1 MQSNKD
7 SADIIDQKYNSTRL
21 SSAASSHTLYRTRCE
36 VCCDHSSG
44 KHYGIYACDG
54 CANFFKRS
62 IRKSQQ
68 YVCKSP
74 KPGLCVVDRTHRNKC
89 RACRLRKCFKVG
101 MNKDAV
107 QHERGPRNSIVFRH
121 MIAYKTALLASA
133 AISADVSMNTAASLR
148 FPDTAILCPQLQR
161 KNSSLTSTF
170 ENPSILGLRRS
181 RPLYFSLHQRLLPFF
196 GQKTGYVN
204 ALAASPPIPPLMGA
218 ERIKEAAAEHLL
230 KNVNWIK
237 NLPPFAE
244 FPMAYRLKL
253 LAESWKDEE
262 SPEITETQNC
272 NSVKLLPSTSNAMKE
287 AGKMPQISSEI
298 LINTAPLSGFPGVP
312 IPLPASHLMN
322 SNLTNTF
329 QCPGNLSISHMPH
342 SPAYH
347 PHSAFFGHSAAYI
360 NAFAATH
367 ILPTQSWPEF
377 EQIMQSSEESNEIID
392 QKYNSVRLSPAA
404 SSRILYHVPCEVC
417 RDHSS
422 GKHYGI
428 YACDGCAGFFKRSIR
443 RSRQY
448 VCKSQKQGLCVVDK
462 THRNQCRACRLRKC
476 FEVGMNKDAV
486 QHERGPRNSTL
497 RRHMAMYKDAMMGAG
512 EMPQI
517 PPEILMNTAALSGF
531 PGLPMPLPGAHPIHS
546 SLTSA
551 FQPPAVLDLSVSRIP
566 HSSLHQH
573 HPAFF
578 GPSAAYINALA
589 ATRILPPTPPLMA
602 AEHIKE
608 TAAEHLFKNV
618 NWIKNLRP
626 FAELPMA
633 DQLQLLEESWK
644 EFFILAMA
652 QYLMPLNFT
661 QLLFIYESENNNR
674 EIVALVTREV
684 HAFQDVLNQLCHLS
698 IDASEYDFIRAIT
711 LFRKPTPAANEDFAN
726 TSLGTNGGSPNSSS
740 STESR
745 GLIEGTKIVAL
756 HDENLNALITYIA
769 RTHPSQPTRF
779 QAIMA
784 ALSLM
789 TKVTPFAIE
798 ELFFR
803 KTIGEISI
811 VRLISDMYSRRK
823 I

>member
-1 MQSNKD
+1 MYKD
-7 SADIIDQKYNSTRL
+7 AMMGAEEMPQIPTEILMNTAILSGFPGVPMPLPVSHSIHSSLTNSSDIMEKYNSVKL
-21 SSAASSHTLYRTRCE
+21 APAASNRILYHVQCE
-36 VCCDHSSG
+36 VCQDHSSG
-44 KHYGIYACDG
+44 KHYGVYACDG
-54 CANFFKRS
+54 CAGFFKRS
-62 IRKSQQ
+62 IRTSSQ
-68 YVCKSP
+68 YTCKSE
-74 KPGLCVVDRTHRNKC
+74 KQGLCVVDKTNRNQC
-89 RACRLRKCFKVG
+89 RACRLRKCFEVG

-107 QHERGPRNSIVFRH
+107 QHERGPRISTLRH
-121 MIAYKTALLASA
+121 HMALYKDA
-133 AISADVSMNTAASLR
+133 MMAASV
-148 FPDTAILCPQLQR
+148 
-161 KNSSLTSTF
+161 
-170 ENPSILGLRRS
+170 E
-181 RPLYFSLHQRLLPFF
+181 
-196 GQKTGYVN
+196 
-204 ALAASPPIPPLMGA
+204 
-218 ERIKEAAAEHLL
+218 
-230 KNVNWIK
+230 
-237 NLPPFAE
+237 
-244 FPMAYRLKL
+244 
-253 LAESWKDEE
+253 
-262 SPEITETQNC
+262 
-272 NSVKLLPSTSNAMKE
+272 
-287 AGKMPQISSEI
+287 MPQISSEI
-298 LINTAPLSGFPGVP
+298 LINTAPLPGFPGVP
-312 IPLPASHLMN
+312 IHLPESHLMN
-322 SNLTNTF
+322 SNLTNALPP
-329 QCPGNLSISHMPH
+329 QADPSIPRVPH
-342 SPAYH
+342 STAHYPPH
-347 PHSAFFGHSAAYI
+347 PAFFGHSAAYI
-360 NAFAATH
+360 NALAAT
-367 ILPTQSWPEF
+367 
-377 EQIMQSSEESNEIID
+377 
-392 QKYNSVRLSPAA
+392 
-404 SSRILYHVPCEVC
+404 SRILYHVPCEVC

-531 PGLPMPLPGAHPIHS
+531 PGVPMPLPGSHPIHS

-551 FQPPAVLDLSVSRIP
+551 FQPPAVLDLSVSRVP
-566 HSSLHQH
+566 HSSLHQPH

-661 QLLFIYESENNNR
+661 QLLFIYESENSNR
-674 EIVALVTREV
+674 EIVGLVTREI
-684 HAFQDVLNQLCHLS
+684 HAFQDALNQLCHLS
-698 IDASEYDFIRAIT
+698 IDASEYELIRAVT
-711 LFRKPTPAANEDFAN
+711 LFRKPTPSSNEDFAN

-740 STESR
+740 SNESR
-745 GLIEGTKIVAL
+745 GLIEGTKIMAL
-756 HDENLNALITYIA
+756 HDENLNALVAYIA
-769 RTHPSQPTRF
+769 RTHPGLPTRF

-789 TKVTPFAIE
+789 AKVSPFAIE

-803 KTIGEISI
+803 KTIGEITI

>member
-1 MQSNKD
+1 
-7 SADIIDQKYNSTRL
+7 
-21 SSAASSHTLYRTRCE
+21 
-36 VCCDHSSG
+36 
-44 KHYGIYACDG
+44 
-54 CANFFKRS
+54 
-62 IRKSQQ
+62 
-68 YVCKSP
+68 
-74 KPGLCVVDRTHRNKC
+74 
-89 RACRLRKCFKVG
+89 
-101 MNKDAV
+101 
-107 QHERGPRNSIVFRH
+107 
-121 MIAYKTALLASA
+121 
-133 AISADVSMNTAASLR
+133 
-148 FPDTAILCPQLQR
+148 
-161 KNSSLTSTF
+161 
-170 ENPSILGLRRS
+170 
-181 RPLYFSLHQRLLPFF
+181 
-196 GQKTGYVN
+196 
-204 ALAASPPIPPLMGA
+204 
-218 ERIKEAAAEHLL
+218 
-230 KNVNWIK
+230 
-237 NLPPFAE
+237 
-244 FPMAYRLKL
+244 
-253 LAESWKDEE
+253 
-262 SPEITETQNC
+262 
-272 NSVKLLPSTSNAMKE
+272 
-287 AGKMPQISSEI
+287 
-298 LINTAPLSGFPGVP
+298 
-312 IPLPASHLMN
+312 
-322 SNLTNTF
+322 
-329 QCPGNLSISHMPH
+329 
-342 SPAYH
+342 
-347 PHSAFFGHSAAYI
+347 
-360 NAFAATH
+360 
-367 ILPTQSWPEF
+367 
-377 EQIMQSSEESNEIID
+377 MQSSEESNEIID

-711 LFRKPTPAANEDFAN
+711 LFRKPTPPANEDFAN

-745 GLIEGTKIVAL
+745 GLIEGTKIMAL

>member
-1 MQSNKD
+1 MQS
-7 SADIIDQKYNSTRL
+7 S
-21 SSAASSHTLYRTRCE
+21 
-36 VCCDHSSG
+36 
-44 KHYGIYACDG
+44 
-54 CANFFKRS
+54 
-62 IRKSQQ
+62 
-68 YVCKSP
+68 
-74 KPGLCVVDRTHRNKC
+74 
-89 RACRLRKCFKVG
+89 
-101 MNKDAV
+101 
-107 QHERGPRNSIVFRH
+107 
-121 MIAYKTALLASA
+121 
-133 AISADVSMNTAASLR
+133 
-148 FPDTAILCPQLQR
+148 
-161 KNSSLTSTF
+161 
-170 ENPSILGLRRS
+170 
-181 RPLYFSLHQRLLPFF
+181 
-196 GQKTGYVN
+196 
-204 ALAASPPIPPLMGA
+204 
-218 ERIKEAAAEHLL
+218 
-230 KNVNWIK
+230 
-237 NLPPFAE
+237 
-244 FPMAYRLKL
+244 
-253 LAESWKDEE
+253 EE

-272 NSVKLLPSTSNAMKE
+272 NSVKLLPSTSNRILHHVLCEVCGDNSSGKHYGVHACDGCAGFFKRSIRMSSQYACKSEKQGLCVVDKTNRNQCRACRLRKCFEVGMNKDAVQHERGPRISTVRHHMALYKDAMKE

-312 IPLPASHLMN
+312 IHLPASHLMN

-329 QCPGNLSISHMPH
+329 QCPGDLSISHMPH

-367 ILPTQSWPEF
+367 ILPTQSWPE
-377 EQIMQSSEESNEIID
+377 IMQSSEESNEIID

-711 LFRKPTPAANEDFAN
+711 LFRKPTPPANEDFAN

-745 GLIEGTKIVAL
+745 GLIEGTKIMAL